1 MKIRLLAKA
10 RDFVAQEDGAVTADW
25 VVLTAGIVLA
35 VTAGIFMIRTEA
47 INSVAKIFFWVEQAG
62 L

>member
-1 MKIRLLAKA
+1 MKINLFSKIRN
-10 RDFVAQEDGAVTADW
+10 FVSREDGAVTADW

-35 VTAGIFMIRTEA
+35 VTAGIFMIRAEA
-47 INSVAKIFFWVEQAG
+47 INSVAKIFFWVEQSG